1 MLEQIVTNPKDI
13 DNQRIDVLKEQFKL
27 IVDTRSHQLET
38 EASPHG
44 ADVVRQQNSDEE
56 RPINEEISFETSPGS
71 FEANYAPSPPPQ
83 SNTLRV
89 DMGRVDSL
97 VNLVG
102 ELIIAFSAS
111 DQKIE
116 ALLSSIEDLDRSR
129 SRLKE
134 SARDLEVGYEVKAIQ
149 NLGTAAHVPAVA
161 SATPALAERDFDD
174 FDLLEL
180 DRYSE
185 FNLIIRTLN
194 ETVVDVGTINTQLS
208 GFYSDFDG
216 YLNQQR
222 VLLSELQD
230 KIMRIRM
237 MPMTIITNRLYRTV
251 RETAAKV
258 GKQVRLV
265 IQGEEIELDRMV
277 WEKLSDPLMH
287 LLRNAVDHGIEP
299 PELRHSLG
307 KPPVGIVKVIASY
320 QGNQV
325 VIRITDDGGGLDY
338 TAIREKARLAGLT
351 DKLNEK
357 SKEELASL
365 IFQPGFSTRRDVS
378 EVSGRGVGMDVVKG
392 NITELK
398 GTVRVAESED
408 GQGTQFYLRIPLT
421 LAVVRAL
428 LFRVGG
434 RIYAMALSEIKEIL
448 RIHPDNIVHQPQE
461 AVRIDDTLIPLY
473 YLSDALNI
481 QGDEKDSSAAADH
494 PLTLVVDT
502 GDWRGAIVIDT
513 LYAQREIVIK
523 NLGSHLRHVKGI
535 SGATVLGDGK
545 VVPILN
551 VEELCSSGRSFNDA
565 ILSEVQPEVKKT
577 LEIMVVDDSV
587 SIRQVVTRML
597 QKQGWKTQ
605 TARDGMEALE
615 KLNECQPDLIVLDVE
630 MPRMNG
636 YEFLSAL
643 RAQPNFKDLPI
654 IMLTSRTAK
663 KHREKAK
670 ALGAKGY
677 MVKPYKDEEFIG
689 LIRSL
694 T

>member
-1 MLEQIVTNPKDI
+1 
-13 DNQRIDVLKEQFKL
+13 
-27 IVDTRSHQLET
+27 
-38 EASPHG
+38 
-44 ADVVRQQNSDEE
+44 
-56 RPINEEISFETSPGS
+56 
-71 FEANYAPSPPPQ
+71 
-83 SNTLRV
+83 
-89 DMGRVDSL
+89 
-97 VNLVG
+97 
-102 ELIIAFSAS
+102 
-111 DQKIE
+111 
-116 ALLSSIEDLDRSR
+116 
-129 SRLKE
+129 
-134 SARDLEVGYEVKAIQ
+134 
-149 NLGTAAHVPAVA
+149 
-161 SATPALAERDFDD
+161 
-174 FDLLEL
+174 
-180 DRYSE
+180 
-185 FNLIIRTLN
+185 
-194 ETVVDVGTINTQLS
+194 
-208 GFYSDFDG
+208 
-216 YLNQQR
+216 
-222 VLLSELQD
+222 
-230 KIMRIRM
+230 
-237 MPMTIITNRLYRTV
+237 
-251 RETAAKV
+251 
-258 GKQVRLV
+258 
-265 IQGEEIELDRMV
+265 
-277 WEKLSDPLMH
+277 
-287 LLRNAVDHGIEP
+287 
-299 PELRHSLG
+299 
-307 KPPVGIVKVIASY
+307 
-320 QGNQV
+320 V

-338 TAIREKARLAGLT
+338 TAIREKARLAGLV
-351 DKLNEK
+351 DKLDER
-357 SKEELASL
+357 SKEELAAL
-365 IFQPGFSTRRDVS
+365 IFQPGFSTRRGVS

-392 NITELK
+392 NITDLK
-398 GTVRVAESED
+398 GTVRVAESQD

-473 YLSDALNI
+473 YLSDVLNI
-481 QGDEKDSSAAADH
+481 QDNEGDSSAAAEH

-502 GDWRGAIVIDT
+502 GDWLGAVVIDT
-513 LYAQREIVIK
+513 LYGQREIVIK

-551 VEELCSSGRSFNDA
+551 LEELYSFGRSINDA
-565 ILSEVQPEVKKT
+565 ILSEVQPEAEKP

-643 RAQPNFKDLPI
+643 RAQSNFQDLPI
-654 IMLTSRTAK
+654 IMLTSRTAA

-677 MVKPYKDEEFIG
+677 MVKPYKDEEFID